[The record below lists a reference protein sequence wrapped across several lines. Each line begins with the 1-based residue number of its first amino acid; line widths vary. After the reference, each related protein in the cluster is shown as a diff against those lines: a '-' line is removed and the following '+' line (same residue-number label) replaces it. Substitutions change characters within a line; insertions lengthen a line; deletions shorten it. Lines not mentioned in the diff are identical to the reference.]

1 VTVNVDDP
9 EGGMVR
15 LVRLRVAL
23 GLLEDDLAVKVIAP
37 LKPARG
43 VTVIVE
49 VPEEPGA
56 VYRYAGLADMENPAT
71 PVTLAMNV
79 AQQFRP

>member
-1 VTVNVDDP
+1 LGTVTVSVDDP

-15 LVRLRVAL
+15 LVGLRVAL
-23 GLLEDDLAVKVIAP
+23 GLLEEAFAVKVTVP

-49 VPEEPGA
+49 VPEELGA
-56 VYRYAGLADMENPAT
+56 V
-71 PVTLAMNV
+71 
-79 AQQFRP
+79 